1 VNRALERALVKRAAS
16 HSYGLENGRIV
27 VREPDDADGGIVCT
41 MAGDCSGATLMQA
54 DAICAALDKLMRA
67 KA

>member
-1 VNRALERALVKRAAS
+1 
-16 HSYGLENGRIV
+16 LENGRIV